1 MEKDTDATQTFDI
14 KSHLKFY
21 GGGGRCPCVFVS
33 YYVSFRRFHPISVI
47 IFFLRANAPKRGSL
61 ETIGAKPVHAK
72 LKRPKQGRE
81 VLINVAQW
89 RMLAQPCKLDFKQ
102 TQLFETTMLNFVPRC
117 TLYSTNREIF
127 TVKGSKLVLLKIFL
141 FLQYSSLSSTLYGFL
156 NLGVFLHEKIY
167 QAFFISEGEIGNEI

>member
-1 MEKDTDATQTFDI
+1 M
-14 KSHLKFY
+14 
-21 GGGGRCPCVFVS
+21 FVS

-141 FLQYSSLSSTLYGFL
+141 YLQYNIHCPVLYSIWIFK
-156 NLGVFLHEKIY
+156 LGVFLTRKKIY
-167 QAFFISEGEIGNEI
+167 QAFFISKGEIGNKSVMWLMSVCSHHTNTK

>member
-72 LKRPKQGRE
+72 LKRPEKGRE
-81 VLINVAQW
+81 VLTNVARW

-102 TQLFETTMLNFVPRC
+102 TQLFERTMLNFVPIC
-117 TLYSTNREIF
+117 TLYIVQYKHRNIYCKKKQISFVENIF
-127 TVKGSKLVLLKIFL
+127 IFAVQ
-141 FLQYSSLSSTLYGFL
+141 FIVQYSIWIFK
-156 NLGVFLHEKIY
+156 LGVLFTRINLPSIFY
-167 QAFFISEGEIGNEI
+167 Q

>member
-102 TQLFETTMLNFVPRC
+102 TQLFETTMLNFVPIC
-117 TLYSTNREIF
+117 TLYSTNTEIF
-127 TVKGSKLVLLKIFL
+127 SVKGSKLVLLKIFL
-141 FLQYSSLSSTLYGFL
+141 FLQYSSLSSTVQYMDF
-156 NLGVFLHEKIY
+156 
-167 QAFFISEGEIGNEI
+167 